1 MRAGILTIRGSLLN
15 HMLDKQRPRRIEI
28 PEGWRTAA
36 ECRWRRKKGPKQRWS
51 GYFSLCPFPSWKG
64 VFSQNGPQRSRARRC
79 CAAKRTLHGED
90 RSESLDKRERGGPK
104 WTAKMAQSLTASDSL
119 LAGMFQPRNRQSFKE
134 RGKAAAGLGPRQFHH
149 AHPVL
154 GALQARRRGMQN
166 SSILTGVQ
174 MSPCPLRLMIV
185 ERADGAAFG
194 TSPLRL
200 VLMGEVDMHLTLWE
214 FQFDS
219 LHLPRSFNP

>member
-1 MRAGILTIRGSLLN
+1 MIAWTSSQLSCN
-15 HMLDKQRPRRIEI
+15 CSA
-28 PEGWRTAA
+28 TAF
-36 ECRWRRKKGPKQRWS
+36 CRWRWKKGPKQRWS

-90 RSESLDKRERGGPK
+90 RSEILDKRERGGPK

-166 SSILTGVQ
+166 RS
-174 MSPCPLRLMIV
+174 
-185 ERADGAAFG
+185 EEH
-194 TSPLRL
+194 TSELQSR
-200 VLMGEVDMHLTLWE
+200 
-214 FQFDS
+214 
-219 LHLPRSFNP
+219 LHLVCRL